1 MCNRGWSC
9 QASAESLAH
18 YAEPPP
24 TEDRMRVGASVKLSS
39 LLFWAVFSQL
49 TPCRLSEQIFGGVSR
64 ISYLCSMDIVDFRE
78 FCLSLPE
85 VEECFPFDE
94 VTLVFKV
101 GGKMFAVVGLDNPI
115 GFVVKCAPE
124 RAIALRDNYPQVKAA
139 FHFNKKHW
147 NSLRFEG
154 RMSDEQLQQE
164 IRHSYLLVVQQN
176 VTPKARK
183 MEILQRIRQEGIT
196 DDAERF

>member
-1 MCNRGWSC
+1 MSGFFCVVFDFQYLRG
-9 QASAESLAH
+9 
-18 YAEPPP
+18 
-24 TEDRMRVGASVKLSS
+24 
-39 LLFWAVFSQL
+39 
-49 TPCRLSEQIFGGVSR
+49 
-64 ISYLCSMDIVDFRE
+64 MDIVEFRE

-85 VEECFPFDE
+85 VEECLPFDE

-115 GFVVKCAPE
+115 GFVVKCDPE
-124 RAIALRDNYPQVKAA
+124 RAIALRDKYPQVKAA

-154 RMSDEQLQQE
+154 AMSDEELRRE
-164 IRHSYLLVVQQN
+164 IRHSYLLVVGQN

-183 MEILQRIRQEGIT
+183 MEILQLIRQEGIR

>member
-1 MCNRGWSC
+1 
-9 QASAESLAH
+9 
-18 YAEPPP
+18 
-24 TEDRMRVGASVKLSS
+24 
-39 LLFWAVFSQL
+39 
-49 TPCRLSEQIFGGVSR
+49 
-64 ISYLCSMDIVDFRE
+64 MDIVEFRE

-85 VEECFPFDE
+85 VEECLPFDE

-115 GFVVKCAPE
+115 GFVVKCDPE
-124 RAIALRDNYPQVKAA
+124 RAITLRDKYPQVKAA

-154 RMSDEQLQQE
+154 AMSDEQLRQE
-164 IRHSYLLVVQQN
+164 IRHSYLLVVGQN

-183 MEILQRIRQEGIT
+183 MEILQLIRQEGIT